1 MLKNIMNQ
9 NSELF
14 FYAGD
19 DAKYYDIV
27 EELTQPYID
36 LIHDNMIDLVE
47 YSISWK
53 KKTPVNR
60 PFVVLVIAS
69 GTGAEV
75 FRLLDRFKGN
85 IHIVAVDHSPFMNEQ
100 LIEKFNKRYPN
111 KEFKK
116 SITLVESDIF
126 STECEPKTLC
136 AFIPKEIKAKKFDAV
151 LAGFFLHHYPTD
163 KKQLFFNN
171 TYEVLR
177 KSGVLVLCEAVSYQS
192 KELSKF
198 AHDFGERWMQKQFT
212 DPEEHLKEN
221 IKLLGEDAQRMK
233 KQWIN
238 HWNTQHHYQ
247 ADFNI
252 MNKTDDVSTTYTEMA
267 IQAGYKDI
275 GFPFRFFEVGTLW
288 GMK

>member
-1 MLKNIMNQ
+1 MNQ
-9 NSELF
+9 SSEIF

-47 YSISWK
+47 YSISWEQN
-53 KKTPVNR
+53 TPVNR

-85 IHIVAVDHSPFMNEQ
+85 IHILAVDYSPFMNDQ
-100 LIEKFNKRYPN
+100 LIAKFNKRYPN
-111 KEFKK
+111 RDFKK
-116 SITLVESDIF
+116 SITLVENDIF
-126 STECEPKTLC
+126 STECEPKKLC
-136 AFIPKEIKAKKFDAV
+136 ALIPKEIKVSKFNAV
-151 LAGFFLHHYPTD
+151 VAGFFLHHYPTD

-177 KSGVLVLCEAVSYQS
+177 KRGVLVLCEAVSYQS
-192 KELSKF
+192 KKLSKF
-198 AHDFGERWMQKQFT
+198 AHDFGERWMKKQFT

-221 IKLLGEDAQRMK
+221 VKMLGADAQRLK
-233 KQWIN
+233 KQWIE
-238 HWNTQHHYQ
+238 HWNTQHHYS

-252 MNKTDDVSTTYTEMA
+252 ITKAEDICPTYTEMA
-267 IQAGYKDI
+267 IQAGYKDV

-288 GMK
+288 GKK

>member
-1 MLKNIMNQ
+1 MNQ

-47 YSISWK
+47 YSISWEQN
-53 KKTPVNR
+53 TPVNR

-85 IHIVAVDHSPFMNEQ
+85 IHILAVDYSPFMNDQ
-100 LIEKFNKRYPN
+100 LIAKFNKRYPN
-111 KEFKK
+111 REFKK
-116 SITLVESDIF
+116 SITLVENDIF
-126 STECEPKTLC
+126 STECEPKKLC
-136 AFIPKEIKAKKFDAV
+136 ALIPKEIRVSKFDAV
-151 LAGFFLHHYPTD
+151 VAGFFLHHYRPD

-177 KSGVLVLCEAVSYQS
+177 KRGVLVLCEAVSYQS

-198 AHDFGERWMQKQFT
+198 AHDFGERWMKKQFT

-221 IKLLGEDAQRMK
+221 FKLLGSDAQRLK
-233 KQWIN
+233 KQWIE
-238 HWNTQHHYQ
+238 HWNTQHHYS
-247 ADFNI
+247 ADYNI
-252 MNKTDDVSTTYTEMA
+252 MKKMDDTCPTYAEMA
-267 IQAGYKDI
+267 IQEGYKEV
-275 GFPFRFFEVGTLW
+275 GFPFRFFEVGTL
-288 GMK
+288 GGIK